1 VVDLISTALESLS
14 GSRNEAYRFSLA
26 RGLAPRFFK
35 RCGADQPTAA
45 SCILVSLVDLISY
58 SIGESLWYTES
69 KLIYSL
75 RQEVGANLRAGLSKI
90 LKLTSQLLPP
100 VSWYVCD
107 RLEFYRFGE
116 SLP

>member
-1 VVDLISTALESLS
+1 MDIYCQIRKIFFTQTSNSLL
-14 GSRNEAYRFSLA
+14 SRVKAKILSPA
-26 RGLAPRFFK
+26 

-45 SCILVSLVDLISY
+45 SCILVSAVDLISY
-58 SIGESLWYTES
+58 SFGESLWYTES
-69 KLIYSL
+69 KLIDSL

-90 LKLTSQLLPP
+90 LELTSQLLPP